1 MMKTMTDIELDI
13 LFAESA
19 QRHHGVKQI
28 NRQVMRTV
36 RRDLRRKRLR
46 KLAKLLGIS
55 FGLPVAVVVY
65 VYALFIFMPQ
75 MPEQLR
81 IACFVLPLG
90 TIVLFLARKLRGFS
104 LTDM

>member
-19 QRHHGVKQI
+19 QRHHAVKQI

-55 FGLPVAVVVY
+55 FGLPLAVVVY
-65 VYALFIFMPQ
+65 VYLLYAYMPQ
-75 MPEQLR
+75 LPEQLR
-81 IACFVLPLG
+81 IASFVLPIA
-90 TIVLFLARKLRGFS
+90 TIAILLARKMRSFS
-104 LTDM
+104 VSDM